1 MILLLTAA
9 MLPWQRPARG
19 PDHPAEAEDMLT
31 KPDWGSKRICPNC
44 GTRYYDMQRDPITC
58 PKCGAPFDLEALTK
72 TSRKS
77 RAASAVVAVVE
88 EVVPTLPEEEE
99 LADLAAEPDGDAAI
113 SPAPVAPGAL
123 PAAAAVDGELPV
135 EGEEGAVKGKDD
147 EEEEEVIEDAS
158 ELGEDED
165 DMAEVIEKV
174 EDDDERG

>member
-1 MILLLTAA
+1 MHGLAVFGDGAA
-9 MLPWQRPARG
+9 
-19 PDHPAEAEDMLT
+19 
-31 KPDWGSKRICPNC
+31 
-44 GTRYYDMQRDPITC
+44 RDI
-58 PKCGAPFDLEALTK
+58 DALHEQHLDN
-72 TSRKS
+72 
-77 RAASAVVAVVE
+77 AVVRQHVGGFHIDE
-88 EVVPTLPEEEE
+88 R
-99 LADLAAEPDGDAAI
+99 ADALSLIHIYGDAAI

-123 PAAAAVDGELPV
+123 PAAAAVGGEEPV